1 MSDADEFA
9 EMNAD
14 VGVMADLGGPLSREP
29 SDLKLDRFQRSF
41 RDDGVTRWVVTDRTR
56 RFCGYCG
63 IVRQGEDH
71 PLGAHHEIGW
81 RLTRRSWGRGYA
93 TEAAAAAL
101 SDAFDRVGCSEV
113 LAYTAADNVRS
124 QAVMARLGLT
134 RRESLDFTHDYD
146 GFGSWRGL
154 VWSAAPPDGGVR

>member
-1 MSDADEFA
+1 VPTAEFEIVTERLSLRPWRTSDADEFA

-14 VGVMADLGGPLSREP
+14 AVVMADLGGPLSRGR
-29 SDLKLDRFQRSF
+29 SDLKLERLRCSL
-41 RDDGVTRWVVTDRTR
+41 RDDGVTRWVVTDRSG

-81 RLTRRSWGRGYA
+81 RLSRRSWGRGYA

-101 SDAFDRVGCSEV
+101 SDAFDRVGSSI
-113 LAYTAADNVRS
+113 A
-124 QAVMARLGLT
+124 
-134 RRESLDFTHDYD
+134 
-146 GFGSWRGL
+146 
-154 VWSAAPPDGGVR
+154 SAARPRTGGVRW

>member
-1 MSDADEFA
+1 MPTAEFEIVTERLSLRPWRTSDADEFA

-14 VGVMADLGGPLSREP
+14 AVVMADLGGPLSRGR
-29 SDLKLDRFQRSF
+29 SDLKLERLRCSL
-41 RDDGVTRWVVTDRTR
+41 RDDGVTRWVVTDRSG

-81 RLTRRSWGRGYA
+81 RLSRRSWGRGYA

-101 SDAFDRVGCSEV
+101 SDAFDRVGSSI
-113 LAYTAADNVRS
+113 A
-124 QAVMARLGLT
+124 
-134 RRESLDFTHDYD
+134 
-146 GFGSWRGL
+146 
-154 VWSAAPPDGGVR
+154 SAARPRTGGVRW